1 MIFDYLRT
9 TTALD
14 TIEIEDIGN
23 CAVNAMNDDA
33 EEWFLII
40 NTYEGWTETIEFGPL
55 VVDDD
60 DIKTYFKYDKFSSD
74 YSEKKIGRSI
84 DRFINDPKRMITQ
97 VFEVDKEFAKSRLN
111 SIKDKL

>member
-14 TIEIEDIGN
+14 TISLDDIGN
-23 CAVNAMNDDA
+23 CAVNAMNDSG

-55 VVDDD
+55 VVDADET
-60 DIKTYFKYDKFSSD
+60 KSYFNYDKFACD
-74 YSEKKIGRSI
+74 FSEKKISNTINKFLNNPKRSI
-84 DRFINDPKRMITQ
+84 TQ
-97 VFEVDKEFAKSRLN
+97 AFEVEKDFAKTRLN
-111 SIKDKL
+111 SIKKSL

>member
-14 TIEIEDIGN
+14 TIDIEDIGN
-23 CAVNAMNDDA
+23 CAINAINDDA

-55 VVDDD
+55 VVDTEDLR
-60 DIKTYFKYDKFSSD
+60 TFFKYDKYACDF
-74 YSEKKIGRSI
+74 SEKKIGRSI
-84 DRFINDPKRMITQ
+84 DKFINDPKRMITQ
-97 VFEVDKEFAKSRLN
+97 VFEVEKDFAKSRFN